1 MEALLINNN
10 NTSIFIFKIIEVLN
24 DFAYTSF
31 YTCGMNVPQL
41 WNDCLTRVEYS
52 FDTCR
57 T

>member
-10 NTSIFIFKIIEVLN
+10 NTSIFIFKIIEVLK